1 MNVPTHTAQ
10 LKESLKMIQKDEHLN
25 YMTIMTSLNKLLSIT
40 VLNNYKISQ
49 DLNVI
54 FESVQ

>member
-1 MNVPTHTAQ
+1 MNVPTRTAQ
-10 LKESLKMIQKDEHLN
+10 LKEILKMIQKDEHLN
-25 YMTIMTSLNKLLSIT
+25 YMTIITSLNNLLNIA

-49 DLNVI
+49 DLSVF